1 MFVSALR
8 AVRQRPNEVSSVAEK
23 DFHVSLP
30 QEVVGGFGWNE
41 SEVPCRVR
49 EALVMDLLRLDR
61 LSEAQAAAILGVA
74 RWELLELMAR
84 YDVPAVRMSAEE
96 LDRELAT
103 EVKRNG
109 AT

>member
-1 MFVSALR
+1 
-8 AVRQRPNEVSSVAEK
+8 VAEK
-23 DFHVSLP
+23 DFHISLP

-41 SEVPCRVR
+41 SEVPSRVR

-61 LSEAQAAAILGVA
+61 LSEAQAAAILGFA
-74 RWELLELMAR
+74 RWELLELMGH